1 MRIQDVGLNGWYNL
15 NVDFKIIEVQVNKD
29 VRMGKCVDSL
39 GKTFYLEIDESLLS
53 NLSSSDLY
61 YDIQHKDLE
70 EIVELLHNTKNIF
83 TLSYT
88 SGSNKKSITG
98 KVLLKDKLMG
108 KTLIFS
114 LKDGD
119 EYFIDNRN
127 ILSLIVENVKYY
139 AYEQEADI

>member
-1 MRIQDVGLNGWYNL
+1 MRVQDVGLNGWYNL

-39 GKTFYLEIDESLLS
+39 GKTFYLEIDETLLS

-139 AYEQEADI
+139 AYEQETDI